1 MASSVKTKRPFNRRP
16 PTAVSMSAEKPSLK
30 TDHIA
35 RPDVQRIAQKAFEL
49 YEQRGM
55 RDGHALDDWLEAEA
69 IVMGDIHETRNEQMR
84 IEQEPTPAIAPGLQ
98 GLLTRLDTVSRHP
111 MFQAQRERAIGLALR
126 SYADESGRLRW
137 MPLTEETDLAL
148 LYLFADYFP
157 DDGQLSLIEQI
168 RDTIDVH
175 VPKEE
180 RMWLD
185 PLKHSSMDLLEIVD
199 IETSGEDGLVLR
211 SLGDRQTF
219 RVPVH
224 TVGRPVRPGQ
234 ALLSRL
240 IVSDHTILPGTAI
253 VLSAAHAA
261 EILEAAHQWQRER
274 EAESG
279 SFVLGEWREFAKR
292 FGYVLLWSFAQ
303 ARLSAILAA
312 DAAIQYRRSDGQPF
326 LYALALY
333 EHTEFRRLADGM
345 AAISNA
351 RPAKGQSAGDAR
363 IWVVD
368 EPGGVEAPLA
378 VARLT
383 LTATQLTVECDSADR
398 LDTLKHQLASQF
410 GFSLHFRGETA
421 SVPMHDVPTVS
432 LEEDEAPE
440 ITMAISPAEESRLLS
455 TFLEAMYL
463 EWADRPSP
471 SLDNLTPRHAAA
483 MPAYRDR
490 VQRLIDH
497 MERDDLGYHRT
508 GRRGYDYNILRAHV
522 GVPETTV

>member
-1 MASSVKTKRPFNRRP
+1 MKHGSER
-16 PTAVSMSAEKPSLK
+16 
-30 TDHIA
+30 
-35 RPDVQRIAQKAFEL
+35 
-49 YEQRGM
+49 
-55 RDGHALDDWLEAEA
+55 
-69 IVMGDIHETRNEQMR
+69 TRM
-84 IEQEPTPAIAPGLQ
+84 EQEPTFAIDPRLQ
-98 GLLTRLDTVSRHP
+98 ALLARLDMVSRHP
-111 MFQAQRERAIGLALR
+111 MFQTQRDRAIGLVLR
-126 SYADESGRLRW
+126 SYADNSGRLRW
-137 MPLTEETDLAL
+137 KPLTEEMDLAV
-148 LYLFADYFP
+148 LYVFADYFP

-175 VPKEE
+175 VPEEE
-180 RMWLD
+180 RVWLD
-185 PLKHSSMDLLEIVD
+185 PLKHSSMDLLEVVD
-199 IETSGEDGLVLR
+199 IETSREDGLVLR

-219 RVPVH
+219 RVPVR
-224 TVGRPVRPGQ
+224 TIGRPVRRGQ

-253 VLSAAHAA
+253 VLSATHAA

-303 ARLSAILAA
+303 TRLNAMLAA
-312 DAAIQYRRSDGQPF
+312 DAAIQYRTSDGQPF

-351 RPAKGQSAGDAR
+351 LPAKGQSAGDASV
-363 IWVVD
+363 WVVN

-398 LDTLKHQLASQF
+398 LNTLKHQLASQF

-421 SVPMHDVPTVS
+421 NVPMHDIPTVN
-432 LEEDEAPE
+432 LEEDEVPE
-440 ITMAISPAEESRLLS
+440 ITIAISAAEESRLLS

-463 EWADRPSP
+463 EWAARPSP

-483 MPAYRDR
+483 MPAFRDR
-490 VQRLIDH
+490 VQRLIDY
-497 MERDDLGYHRT
+497 MERDDLGYRRT
-508 GRRGYDYNILRAHV
+508 GARGYDYNILRAHV
-522 GVPETTV
+522 GVPEATA

>member
-1 MASSVKTKRPFNRRP
+1 MKHGSEHM
-16 PTAVSMSAEKPSLK
+16 PT
-30 TDHIA
+30 
-35 RPDVQRIAQKAFEL
+35 
-49 YEQRGM
+49 
-55 RDGHALDDWLEAEA
+55 
-69 IVMGDIHETRNEQMR
+69 
-84 IEQEPTPAIAPGLQ
+84 EQEPFAIDPGLQ
-98 GLLTRLDTVSRHP
+98 ALLARLDAVSRHP
-111 MFQAQRERAIGLALR
+111 MFHAQRDRAIGLVLR
-126 SYADESGRLRW
+126 SYADDGGRLRW

-175 VPKEE
+175 VPEEE

-185 PLKHSSMDLLEIVD
+185 PLKHSSMDLLEVVD
-199 IETSGEDGLVLR
+199 IETSREDGLMLR

-219 RVPVH
+219 RVPVR
-224 TVGRPVRPGQ
+224 TVGRLVRPGQ

-261 EILEAAHQWQRER
+261 EILEATHQWQREM

-292 FGYVLLWSFAQ
+292 FGYVLLWCFAR
-303 ARLSAILAA
+303 ARVSAMLAA
-312 DAAIQYRRSDGQPF
+312 DAAIQYRRPDGQPF
-326 LYALALY
+326 FYALALY
-333 EHTEFRRLADGM
+333 EHAEFQRLAEGM
-345 AAISNA
+345 AGINNA
-351 RPAKGQSAGDAR
+351 RAAEGGDADDVR
-363 IWVVD
+363 VWVVD
-368 EPGGVEAPLA
+368 EPSGVEAPCNI
-378 VARLT
+378 ARFT
-383 LTATQLTVECDSADR
+383 LSTSQLMVECDSADR
-398 LDTLKHQLASQF
+398 LNTLKHQLASEF

-421 SVPMHDVPTVS
+421 SVPMHDLPTVN
-432 LEEDEAPE
+432 LEEDEAPG
-440 ITMAISPAEESRLLS
+440 ITMAVSLEEECRLLS

-490 VQRLIDH
+490 VERLIDD
-497 MERDDLGYHRT
+497 MERDDLGHRRT
-508 GRRGYDYNILRAHV
+508 GTRGYDYNILRAHV
-522 GVPETTV
+522 GVPETIV